1 MASDATQVLQCG
13 GTVIYQL
20 LCGRELAKGDQ
31 MAMSL
36 ANYIYLIV
44 NTLDRTAIAV
54 DAAWDVAGLYSLAK
68 KMDVQL
74 KGCIY
79 THNHFDHCGGDL
91 PRMMSG
97 GRKVSKPGAR
107 EVEEQGGRVWTGRE
121 DAEQLRD
128 QCGLKHINKLGDGD
142 VLDCG
147 DLVLHIIHT
156 PGHTPGSISIYIS
169 AQCLSPPR
177 APIGKSPFKEELNL
191 LEELT
196 KAEGGV
202 LITGDT
208 LFPDSCGRID
218 LPGSNPRQMFSSL
231 SRLSTLDPSVIVL
244 PGHNYA
250 PIPFSTIGRE
260 RAQNQM
266 VRAGLSQNPR
276 PPAVPPCCACA
287 GSTVGP
293 KDFIVGRKV
302 VIKGLTSEAGK
313 ALNGLPAVVQS
324 FVADT
329 GRYAVRM
336 FAAEEVKSLKA
347 ENLETPGPG
356 EKCDAPE
363 PQDEEAPPPPTP
375 EEFVNSACALLDN
388 VAPQEM
394 QFLQMM
400 QGPFDW
406 SGNDPRWY
414 VLKLKLLN
422 GGSMRAAFG
431 DALPAVLEGLKEK
444 FDPKWRVV
452 VGNF

>member
-1 MASDATQVLQCG
+1 MESNVTQVLQCG

-20 LCGRELAKGDQ
+20 LCGREIAKGDP
-31 MAMSL
+31 MAPNF
-36 ANYIYLIV
+36 ANFVYLII

-54 DAAWDVAGLYSLAK
+54 DAAWDVAGLYGLAK

-91 PRMMSG
+91 PPMMTQ
-97 GRKVSKPGAR
+97 GRKVNKPGAR
-107 EVEEQGGRVWTGRE
+107 EVEEQGGRVWTGRD
-121 DAEQLRD
+121 DAEYMRG
-128 QCGLKHINKLGDGD
+128 QCKLKRVAKLGDGD

-169 AQCLSPPR
+169 AKGLSPR
-177 APIGKSPFKEELNL
+177 GAPTGKSPFKEELNL

-208 LFPDSCGRID
+208 LFPDSCGRTD
-218 LPGSNPRQMFSSL
+218 LPGSNQVQMFSTL

-266 VRAGLSQNPR
+266 VRMGLSQNPQ
-276 PPAVPPCCACA
+276 PFALPPCCASA
-287 GSTVGP
+287 GACGP

-302 VIKGLTSEAGK
+302 VIKGLASEAGQ

-324 FVADT
+324 FIEGKD
-329 GRYAVRM
+329 RYAVRL
-336 FAAEEVKSLKA
+336 FTSPDVKSLKA
-347 ENLETPGPG
+347 ENLATPGPG
-356 EKCDAPE
+356 EECDAPE
-363 PQDEEAPPPPTP
+363 SEGQEAPPPPTP
-375 EEFVNSACALLDN
+375 DEFVNSACALLDN
-388 VAPQEM
+388 VTPEEM
-394 QFLQMM
+394 QLLQSM

-406 SGNDPRWY
+406 SANDPRWY
-414 VLKLKLLN
+414 VLKLKLLS
-422 GGSMRAAFG
+422 GGSVRAAFG
-431 DALPAVLEGLKEK
+431 DAVGEVLAMLKEK
-444 FDPKWRVV
+444 FDPKWREV
-452 VGNF
+452 VGSF

>member
-1 MASDATQVLQCG
+1 MNSADSDATQVLQCG
-13 GTVIYQL
+13 GTLIYQL
-20 LCGRELAKGDQ
+20 LCGRDLAKGDP
-31 MAMSL
+31 MAQGL
-36 ANYIYLIV
+36 ANYVYLIV

-54 DAAWDVAGLYSLAK
+54 DAAWDIAGLYSLAK

-250 PIPFSTIGRE
+250 PIPFSTVGRE
-260 RAQNQM
+260 RTRNQM
-266 VRAGLSQNPR
+266 VQAGIDQDPTPL
-276 PPAVPPCCACA
+276 AVPPCCVSA
-287 GSTVGP
+287 GTCGP
-293 KDFIVGRKV
+293 KGFHIGRKV
-302 VIKGLTSEAGK
+302 FIKGLTSEEGL

-324 FVADT
+324 FDEDKE
-329 GRYAVRM
+329 RYAVRL
-336 FAAEEVKSLKA
+336 FSASEVKSLKA
-347 ENLETPGPG
+347 DNLEVAGSG
-356 EKCDAPE
+356 EK
-363 PQDEEAPPPPTP
+363 
-375 EEFVNSACALLDN
+375 
-388 VAPQEM
+388 
-394 QFLQMM
+394 
-400 QGPFDW
+400 
-406 SGNDPRWY
+406 
-414 VLKLKLLN
+414 
-422 GGSMRAAFG
+422 
-431 DALPAVLEGLKEK
+431 LPSSL
-444 FDPKWRVV
+444 
-452 VGNF
+452 